1 MADANDSKS
10 FARKGMWVRLPPAAH
25 LIRRLR
31 KNMENTVIKNKYPFT
46 RYLAYFI
53 MLAAPLVFVYL
64 LSIGLSGIMGFISLA
79 IGIAILGIGFAVK
92 MIDSLL
98 VTEQLWQELIKLAI
112 LIPLVIYVVYFL
124 ISILS

>member
-1 MADANDSKS
+1 M
-10 FARKGMWVRLPPAAH
+10 F
-25 LIRRLR
+25 
-31 KNMENTVIKNKYPFT
+31 
-46 RYLAYFI
+46 
-53 MLAAPLVFVYL
+53 AAPLVFVYL

-112 LIPLVIYVVYFL
+112 LIPLVIYIVYFL

>member
-1 MADANDSKS
+1 
-10 FARKGMWVRLPPAAH
+10 
-25 LIRRLR
+25 
-31 KNMENTVIKNKYPFT
+31 MENTVIKNKYPFT
-46 RYLAYFI
+46 RYLAYCI

-112 LIPLVIYVVYFL
+112 LIPLVIYIVYFL

>member
-1 MADANDSKS
+1 
-10 FARKGMWVRLPPAAH
+10 
-25 LIRRLR
+25 
-31 KNMENTVIKNKYPFT
+31 
-46 RYLAYFI
+46 

-112 LIPLVIYVVYFL
+112 LIPLVIYIVYFL

>member
-1 MADANDSKS
+1 
-10 FARKGMWVRLPPAAH
+10 
-25 LIRRLR
+25 
-31 KNMENTVIKNKYPFT
+31 MENTVIKNKYPFT

>member
-1 MADANDSKS
+1 
-10 FARKGMWVRLPPAAH
+10 
-25 LIRRLR
+25 
-31 KNMENTVIKNKYPFT
+31 MENATIKNKYPFT

-53 MLAAPLVFVYL
+53 MFAAPLVFVYL

-112 LIPLVIYVVYFL
+112 LIPLVIYIVYFL